1 MRIQLILIMMIL
13 IVGGCLEGNNRPE
26 NEGEINR
33 EETAENEGERERTN
47 ETEETE
53 SGTIVSRI
61 IDGDTI
67 EMDDGSIVRLLCVNT
82 AESGKPWYQEGKDF
96 LENTLLNETVILMN
110 ETEEDDTDSFG
121 RMLRWVYLR
130 NDTEISIN
138 QVLVSGGLAFVDY
151 CENSKKEEL
160 LERENQAREMGVG
173 LWEKSI
179 YYNQIN
185 ITSLAYN
192 PDGSDRDNMNGENLT
207 FHNDG
212 NETINLTGWIIQDRA
227 GHSYEFLEYIVEPEV
242 GFTIYCGNGEDNQT
256 EVYWGSNSPIWNN
269 DGDRMTLRD
278 IDGYLVNEFKYGTE
292 YESGAE
298 IG

>member
-26 NEGEINR
+26 NEGEVNR

-67 EMDDGSIVRLLCVNT
+67 EMDDGSIVRLLCVNP
-82 AESGKPWYQEGKDF
+82 AESGTPWYQEGKDF
-96 LENTLLNETVILMN
+96 LENILLNETVILMN
-110 ETEEDDTDSFG
+110 ETEEDDADSFG

-160 LERENQAREMGVG
+160 LDRENQAREIGVG

-192 PDGSDRDNMNGENLT
+192 PDGSDRDNMNGENMT
-207 FHNDG
+207 FHNEG

-278 IDGYLVNEFKYGTE
+278 IDRYLVN
-292 YESGAE
+292 
-298 IG
+298 

>member
-33 EETAENEGERERTN
+33 KETAENEEERERTN
-47 ETEETE
+47 ETEEIE

-130 NDTEISIN
+130 NDTETSIN
-138 QVLVSGGLAFVDY
+138 QVLVSSGLAFVDY
-151 CENSKKEEL
+151 CENSKKEE
-160 LERENQAREMGVG
+160 
-173 LWEKSI
+173 
-179 YYNQIN
+179 
-185 ITSLAYN
+185 
-192 PDGSDRDNMNGENLT
+192 
-207 FHNDG
+207 
-212 NETINLTGWIIQDRA
+212 
-227 GHSYEFLEYIVEPEV
+227 
-242 GFTIYCGNGEDNQT
+242 
-256 EVYWGSNSPIWNN
+256 
-269 DGDRMTLRD
+269 
-278 IDGYLVNEFKYGTE
+278 
-292 YESGAE
+292 
-298 IG
+298 

>member
-1 MRIQLILIMMIL
+1 M
-13 IVGGCLEGNNRPE
+13 
-26 NEGEINR
+26 
-33 EETAENEGERERTN
+33 
-47 ETEETE
+47 
-53 SGTIVSRI
+53 
-61 IDGDTI
+61 
-67 EMDDGSIVRLLCVNT
+67 
-82 AESGKPWYQEGKDF
+82 
-96 LENTLLNETVILMN
+96 
-110 ETEEDDTDSFG
+110 
-121 RMLRWVYLR
+121 
-130 NDTEISIN
+130 
-138 QVLVSGGLAFVDY
+138 
-151 CENSKKEEL
+151 

-227 GHSYEFLEYIVEPEV
+227 GHSYEFLEFIVDPEIR
-242 GFTIYCGNGEDNQT
+242 FTIYCGNGEDNQT

-278 IDGYLVNEFKYGTE
+278 NDGHLVNEFKYDTE